1 MTGDDAHFFSP
12 LADQWVNGA
21 LHLAPLIGGRQMVS
35 LVRGNAKHVGIVVLR
50 FHDVPIEEWNNDE
63 LYTRKRAFAMMH
75 FLKSSCFAFHTS
87 GGKYFLYLSGRMS

>member
-1 MTGDDAHFFSP
+1 MTGDDAHFFAP
-12 LADQWVNGA
+12 IADQLVKGA
-21 LHLAPLIGGRQMVS
+21 LHLAHLIGGRQMVS
-35 LVRGNAKHVGIVVLR
+35 LVRGNAKHIGVVVLR
-50 FHDVPIEEWNNDE
+50 FHDVPIEEWDGNE